1 MWSETNPGTRVS
13 ANHRFHEMR
22 REARKISTI
31 ALSENRNE
39 HEKLLIFSGE
49 PPGTRTQGPRL
60 KSVKDRFLAL
70 AWFYEG
76 FPVLSVG
83 SAS

>member
-1 MWSETNPGTRVS
+1 MILDQAFRLSYGLSYE
-13 ANHRFHEMR
+13 
-22 REARKISTI
+22 RK
-31 ALSENRNE
+31 AVAVGVMQVPDL
-39 HEKLLIFSGE
+39 SGE

-60 KSVKDRFLAL
+60 KSVKDRFLAA

-76 FPVLSVG
+76 FPVFYAE